1 MTSRLPKDDPFFR
14 VPTTIRPTSE
24 GPVELPIRYWD
35 VTAIVAV
42 FAAPRAGAE
51 AILEGTG
58 LEPGLS
64 LGERVG
70 VAMAFYEY
78 RDTSV
83 GTYNEV
89 GTSIFAVRRGER
101 ARLGHADLLLPPRRR
116 TVGAYVVDLPVTT
129 AAANAAGR
137 EIWGYPKFV
146 TQIPLTLR
154 GRALDTSVRDP
165 NDGSPIVRLAGRLG
179 WAVPTPPLSIMT
191 YTRLDGALIRTHVD
205 VRGWMLAHA
214 PGSARLEVGS
224 SKHGMAERLRT
235 LGLEGAVPRLV
246 AVTDRFQSLLWPGET
261 VPEGR

>member
-1 MTSRLPKDDPFFR
+1 MRSRLPKQDAFFQ
-14 VPTTIRPTSE
+14 VPIVVRPTSE

-35 VTAIVAV
+35 VTAVVAL

-51 AILEGTG
+51 ALLADAG
-58 LEPGLS
+58 LEPGMP
-64 LGERVG
+64 LGAGHVG

-101 ARLGHADLLLPPRRR
+101 ARLGAADMLRAPHRR

-146 TQIPLTLR
+146 TEIPLTLR
-154 GRALDTSVRDP
+154 GRELDTCVRDP
-165 NDGSPIVRLAGRLG
+165 AGGGTIVRLNGRLG
-179 WAVPTPPLSIMT
+179 HGLPVPPLSIMT
-191 YTRLDGALIRTHVD
+191 YTRLDGALVRTHVD
-205 VRGWMLAHA
+205 VRGWMFAHA
-214 PGSARLEVGS
+214 AGSLRLEIGS
-224 SKHGMAERLRT
+224 SEHGMARRLRT
-235 LGLEGAVPRLV
+235 LGLDGAVPRLV
-246 AVTDRFQSLLWPGET
+246 AVTDRFQSLLWPGEA
-261 VPEGR
+261 VEG